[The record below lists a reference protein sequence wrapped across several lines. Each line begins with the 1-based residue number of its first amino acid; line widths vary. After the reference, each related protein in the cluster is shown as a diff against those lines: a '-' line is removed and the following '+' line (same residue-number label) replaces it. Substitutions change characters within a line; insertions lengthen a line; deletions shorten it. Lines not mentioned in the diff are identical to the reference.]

1 MLTLQQ
7 QNAVLTF
14 LAQTQAQTLASALD
28 HIYDQNICDNSVRI
42 YDSACIAQIFNT
54 LANTYT
60 ISDSDQL
67 SYTFTADDVLNE
79 LSMLDTE
86 YRDCVHEWLMQY
98 SDDLSV
104 AIYGKTYAQYCAEVE
119 AQFAAMRTKYNFN

>member
-14 LAQTQAQTLASALD
+14 LAQQQAQTLASALD

-42 YDSACIAQIFNT
+42 YDSACIAEIFNA

-60 ISDSDQL
+60 VSDDDQL
-67 SYTFTADDVLNE
+67 SYTFTAQDVLDQFA
-79 LSMLDTE
+79 LLDTE
-86 YRDCVHEWLMQY
+86 YRDQVHESLMQY

-104 AIYGKTYAQYCAEVE
+104 AIYGQTYAQYCAEIE
-119 AQFAAMRTKYNFN
+119 AKFAKIFNT